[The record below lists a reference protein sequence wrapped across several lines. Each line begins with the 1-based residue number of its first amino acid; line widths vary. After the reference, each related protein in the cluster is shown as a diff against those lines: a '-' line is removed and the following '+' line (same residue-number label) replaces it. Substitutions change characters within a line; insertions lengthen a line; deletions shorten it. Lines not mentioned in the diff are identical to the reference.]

1 MKQRHDKIEEAKKL
15 SGAPGCVECGRC
27 VAACPMAE
35 MYVNFGIEMSP
46 RGIIKK
52 TLIGDNI
59 VEDKSIWYCTECNS
73 GTDACPQGV
82 SCRDLIRKLREAAI
96 EENLVTDAKQCELL
110 RPVLPRRARGGI
122 RFRQAQDGA
131 GKRPQGPR
139 DVPVLQAGDLPAS
152 QRIKDPPR
160 TGFKS
165 DRHCEPR
172 REA

>member
-52 TLIGDNI
+52 TLVGDNV
-59 VEDKSIWYCTECNS
+59 VEDNNIWYCTECNS

-82 SCRDLIRKLREAAI
+82 SCRDLIRKLREVAI
-96 EENLVTDAKQCELL
+96 EDNVVEHAKRCESCGRFFLAVPVEEFVFGRLKAEPANVLKALETCPSCRRDIYLL
-110 RPVLPRRARGGI
+110 RNA
-122 RFRQAQDGA
+122 
-131 GKRPQGPR
+131 
-139 DVPVLQAGDLPAS
+139 
-152 QRIKDPPR
+152 
-160 TGFKS
+160 
-165 DRHCEPR
+165 
-172 REA
+172 